1 MKKLTLKILVLFSLM
16 SCSNYESDIYINA
29 EHEAI
34 NDILIELI
42 KFKEI
47 KRIKTR
53 GDEKSKLYIISTLD
67 TVTAQ
72 IFKPEGYLVG
82 MEGFDITKEEIDHQK
97 KEYETIL
104 ENYCEEE
111 KLFRK
116 LKNGSIKE
124 REIHHVFDD
133 EYFDICL
140 IPQEEFKGFE
150 TNTDELGYLFISR
163 IVFNKDYTKGYLHYS
178 FACGIGCFWD
188 NNIVISKVNEKWT
201 ITRYFSGGIS

>member
-1 MKKLTLKILVLFSLM
+1 MKKLTLKILILFSCV
-16 SCSNYESDIYINA
+16 SCSNYESDIYINT
-29 EHEAI
+29 EYEAI

-42 KFKEI
+42 KFKEV

-72 IFKPEGYLVG
+72 IFKPEGYLIG
-82 MEGFDITKEEIDHQK
+82 MDGFDITKEEIDHQK
-97 KEYETIL
+97 KEYETSL
-104 ENYCEEE
+104 EYYYEEE

-124 REIHHVFDD
+124 REIHHVFDN
-133 EYFDICL
+133 EYFDIRL
-140 IPQEEFKGFE
+140 IPLDEFKGFE
-150 TNTDELGYLFISR
+150 TDSEELGYLFISR

-178 FACGIGCFWD
+178 FACGIACFWD
-188 NNIVISKVNEKWT
+188 NNIEISKVNGKWM
-201 ITRYFSGGIS
+201 ITKYFSGGIA